1 MNPPESRKAEPDSPI
16 GLATPRAPVNPTRTS
31 GSTSATI
38 TFDQLKRL
46 SQSELDDLFRRSPAG
61 PIPEG
66 DAEGEAIVCP
76 GSFWSRLIARFV
88 HALAWQGKVFT
99 QNPDGIGATLVNKVT
114 VVGAHA
120 IVARVYHTTSWI
132 DGADC
137 IVLDYS
143 KTSLFARK
151 IRDEIRLV
159 DAAQRLYLGKV
170 WWGRTRL
177 VDFAL
182 RFPSK

>member
-1 MNPPESRKAEPDSPI
+1 M
-16 GLATPRAPVNPTRTS
+16 
-31 GSTSATI
+31 
-38 TFDQLKRL
+38 TFDDLK
-46 SQSELDDLFRRSPAG
+46 SQTQVQLDDLFKQSPAG

-66 DAEGEAIVCP
+66 DAMGEAVVCP
-76 GSFWSRLIARFV
+76 GTFMSRLIARFV

-99 QNPDGIGATLVNKVT
+99 KDPDGKGATLVNKVT
-114 VVGAHA
+114 VAGAHL

-132 DGADC
+132 DGKEC

-143 KTSLFARK
+143 KTSLFAKK

-159 DAAQRLYLGKV
+159 DAANKLYLGKV
-170 WWGRTRL
+170 WWGKTRL

-182 RFPSK
+182 RFPN

>member
-1 MNPPESRKAEPDSPI
+1 M
-16 GLATPRAPVNPTRTS
+16 
-31 GSTSATI
+31 
-38 TFDQLKRL
+38 TFDDLKAR
-46 SQSELDDLFRRSPAG
+46 SQSQLDDLFKRSPAG

-66 DAEGEAIVCP
+66 DAAGEAVVCP
-76 GSFWSRLIARFV
+76 GTWWSRLIARFV

-99 QNPDGIGATLVNKVT
+99 KNPDGDCATLVNKITAAGV
-114 VVGAHA
+114 HL
-120 IVARVYHTTSWI
+120 IVARVYYTPSWI
-132 DGADC
+132 DGKEC

-159 DAAQRLYLGKV
+159 DPENRLYLGKV
-170 WWGRTRL
+170 WWGKTRL

-182 RFPSK
+182 RFPQ

>member
-1 MNPPESRKAEPDSPI
+1 M
-16 GLATPRAPVNPTRTS
+16 
-31 GSTSATI
+31 
-38 TFDQLKRL
+38 TFADLEAQSQAQLD
-46 SQSELDDLFRRSPAG
+46 ELFKKSPAG

-66 DAEGEAIVCP
+66 DAIGEAIVCP
-76 GSFWSRLIARFV
+76 GGWWSRLIARLV

-99 QNPDGIGATLVNKVT
+99 PNPDGNGATLVNKIT
-114 VVGAHA
+114 VAGARL
-120 IVARVYHTTSWI
+120 IVARVYHTPSWI
-132 DGADC
+132 DGKDC

-159 DAAQRLYLGKV
+159 DPAQRLYLGKV
-170 WWGRTRL
+170 WWGKTRL

-182 RFPSK
+182 QFPS